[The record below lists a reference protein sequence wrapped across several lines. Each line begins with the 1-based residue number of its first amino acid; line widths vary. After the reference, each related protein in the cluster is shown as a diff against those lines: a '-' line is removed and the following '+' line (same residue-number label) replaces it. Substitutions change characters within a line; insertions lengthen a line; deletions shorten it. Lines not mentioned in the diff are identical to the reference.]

1 MSTEDLTKEVKVERT
16 EENNASNTQPLRPKD
31 ASTLLILDRKQDGS
45 LHLLMGKR
53 HMAHKF
59 MPGKF
64 VFPGGRVDPDDSR
77 AKYVRDYHP
86 DVLTN

>member
-64 VFPGGRVDPDDSR
+64 VFPGGRVDLMILALNMYATTTRTFLP
-77 AKYVRDYHP
+77 
-86 DVLTN
+86 N